1 MNPKHLSLL
10 LLAAFLATHEATAQS
25 GRQVPK
31 LVVLLTVDQLR
42 SDYLEAFSPLYG
54 EDGLKKML
62 KEGMVYTNVSYPFS
76 PVDRASAVA
85 AIHSG
90 TTPYYNGITGERWFN
105 RKTLRPMTCIDGEPT
120 IPRQLS
126 PSNLCVSTL
135 GDELKV
141 STDGKA
147 VVYAIAPSAD
157 AAILSAGHAAN
168 GALWIDDATGRWTT
182 SSYYKSAGSTW
193 ISAINSVLSPAAS
206 ADKLTWEAINP
217 LTANFSYFLSGG
229 MQKPFRHTF
238 TGMSRFRDFKTSGLI
253 KEHITEASLQCIPAT
268 GMGVDAIPDLLSIT
282 YFAGNFMGRSSSAC
296 RMEIQDTYVR
306 LDRTIAHLISEIE
319 QRVGAGNTLFL
330 LTSTGHCQEECTDYS
345 AYGVPGGT
353 LSITR
358 TANLL
363 NMYLGALWGMGN
375 YVEATFGA
383 QLFLNHQ
390 LLEQKKVVL
399 TEAMQRSR
407 EFLSQLSGITNV
419 YSAQQLLN
427 EMQEQTMKIRNGF
440 HPTHNG
446 DIIIEV
452 APGWNLVNEDT
463 QEQHTSRLSFIAF
476 PLIIYGPDIRP
487 ERVASPVSVVRIA
500 PTLTK
505 CLRIRA
511 PNGCKE
517 EPLF

>member
-10 LLAAFLATHEATAQS
+10 LLAAFLATHETTAQS

-168 GALWIDDATGRWTT
+168 GPLWIDDAKGR
-182 SSYYKSAGSTW
+182 
-193 ISAINSVLSPAAS
+193 
-206 ADKLTWEAINP
+206 
-217 LTANFSYFLSGG
+217 
-229 MQKPFRHTF
+229 
-238 TGMSRFRDFKTSGLI
+238 
-253 KEHITEASLQCIPAT
+253 
-268 GMGVDAIPDLLSIT
+268 
-282 YFAGNFMGRSSSAC
+282 
-296 RMEIQDTYVR
+296 
-306 LDRTIAHLISEIE
+306 
-319 QRVGAGNTLFL
+319 
-330 LTSTGHCQEECTDYS
+330 
-345 AYGVPGGT
+345 
-353 LSITR
+353 
-358 TANLL
+358 
-363 NMYLGALWGMGN
+363 
-375 YVEATFGA
+375 
-383 QLFLNHQ
+383 
-390 LLEQKKVVL
+390 
-399 TEAMQRSR
+399 
-407 EFLSQLSGITNV
+407 
-419 YSAQQLLN
+419 
-427 EMQEQTMKIRNGF
+427 
-440 HPTHNG
+440 
-446 DIIIEV
+446 
-452 APGWNLVNEDT
+452 
-463 QEQHTSRLSFIAF
+463 
-476 PLIIYGPDIRP
+476 
-487 ERVASPVSVVRIA
+487 
-500 PTLTK
+500 
-505 CLRIRA
+505 
-511 PNGCKE
+511 
-517 EPLF
+517 